1 MCNLMIHF
9 KCLQHEKE
17 LIFIDSNYLKLNVRN
32 KCYVYLNEFN
42 PIRTNNIFEIIDQ
55 KRIILANQQKLNNFY
70 FNEINKKKQVAM
82 KNERGNVHH
91 RLFQNLVDSEYNKKN
106 CSC

>member
-17 LIFIDSNYLKLNVRN
+17 LFLIDSNYLKLNVQN

-42 PIRTNNIFEIIDQ
+42 PIRTNNIFEIID
-55 KRIILANQQKLNNFY
+55 
-70 FNEINKKKQVAM
+70 
-82 KNERGNVHH
+82 
-91 RLFQNLVDSEYNKKN
+91 
-106 CSC
+106 

>member
-17 LIFIDSNYLKLNVRN
+17 LILIDSNYLKLNVQN

-70 FNEINKKKQVAM
+70 FKEINKKKQVAM

-91 RLFQNLVDSEYNKKN
+91 RLFQNLVDSEYNKN

>member
-17 LIFIDSNYLKLNVRN
+17 LILIDSNYLKLNVQN

-42 PIRTNNIFEIIDQ
+42 LIRTNNIFEIIDSS
-55 KRIILANQQKLNNFY
+55 KLAKT
-70 FNEINKKKQVAM
+70 KQF
-82 KNERGNVHH
+82 
-91 RLFQNLVDSEYNKKN
+91 LFQ
-106 CSC
+106 